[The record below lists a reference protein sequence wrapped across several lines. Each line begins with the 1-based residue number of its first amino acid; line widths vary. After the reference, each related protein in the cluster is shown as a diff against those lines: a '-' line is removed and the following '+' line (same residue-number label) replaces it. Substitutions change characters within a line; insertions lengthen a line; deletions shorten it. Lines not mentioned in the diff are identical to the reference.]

1 MKESFIKKYCAG
13 CRCLYH
19 DVEKTGAH
27 YCVYGC
33 VFVGDGVNI
42 STLPACPRGK
52 AYLKHILR
60 HHREEQRARNRKK
73 LPPRKRQLL
82 RDLRVGLIA
91 GLVAGIVCLIEF
103 VTLK

>member
-1 MKESFIKKYCAG
+1 MTEKFIKKYCAG
-13 CRCLYH
+13 CSCFWH
-19 DVEKTGAH
+19 EVEKTGAH
-27 YCVYGC
+27 YCGYGC
-33 VFVGDGVNI
+33 VIVGDGVEI

-52 AYLKHILR
+52 DHPKLLL
-60 HHREEQRARNRKK
+60 RARRKERRAQNRKK
-73 LPPRKRQLL
+73 LSPRKRQLL

>member
-13 CRCLYH
+13 C
-19 DVEKTGAH
+19 
-27 YCVYGC
+27 GC
-33 VFVGDGVNI
+33 CWRDADESGTPICTFPEPFGGGDPI

-52 AYLKHILR
+52 DYPKRLR
-60 HHREEQRARNRKK
+60 RASRKERRARNRKK

-91 GLVAGIVCLIEF
+91 GLVAGIVYLIEF